1 VNKISE
7 QVENKLKRITY
18 KDSGVDIDKSEQA
31 LQSIK
36 SDIKTTFNSN
46 VVTDIGL
53 FGGMYEL
60 DKSAYDKPVLVSS
73 TDGVGTKLKV
83 AFLTNKH
90 DTVGEDLVNHC
101 LNDIAVGGAKP
112 MFFLDY
118 FSMGKLE
125 PDVFTRVMS
134 GFIRGCK
141 NGKCALIGGET
152 AEMPDLY
159 QAGEYDLSGTIVGIV
174 EKEKILDG
182 RNIQKG
188 NVLVGVNSSGL
199 HTNGYSLARTVLF
212 DQYSID
218 SKVDELDGTIGE
230 ELLKVHICYLN
241 LIQDIISR
249 MKVQGISHITGGGI
263 EGNTKRLLQDD
274 QKLDID
280 WQSWKRPA
288 IFDLIQKTGNVPEE
302 DMRRTFNLGIGLV
315 FIVEESNVS
324 ELERMCYHRGYRSL
338 VIGRVD

>member
-1 VNKISE
+1 
-7 QVENKLKRITY
+7 LKRITY

-31 LQSIK
+31 LKSIK
-36 SDIKTTFNSN
+36 SDIKTTFDSN

-60 DKSAYDKPVLVSS
+60 DKSAYNKPVLVSS
-73 TDGVGTKLKV
+73 ADGVGTKLKV
-83 AFLTNKH
+83 AFLMDKH

-101 LNDIAVGGAKP
+101 INDIAVGGARP

-118 FSMGKLE
+118 FSMGKLD
-125 PDVFTRVMS
+125 PNVFAQVMS

-141 NGKCALIGGET
+141 NGRCALIGGET

-182 RNIQKG
+182 KNIQKG

-199 HTNGYSLARTVLF
+199 HTNGYSLARAVLL
-212 DQYSID
+212 DQYSVD
-218 SKVDELDGTIGE
+218 SKMEELDGTIGE

-241 LIQDIISR
+241 LIQDVLSK
-249 MKVQGISHITGGGI
+249 MQVQGISHITGGGI
-263 EGNTKRLLQDD
+263 EGNTKRLLQED
-274 QKLDID
+274 QKVDID
-280 WQSWKRPA
+280 WQSWNRPA
-288 IFDLIQKTGNVPEE
+288 LFDLIQKTGNVPEE

-315 FIVEESNVS
+315 FIVDESEVS
-324 ELERMCYHRGYRSL
+324 ELERMCYHRGYRAH
-338 VIGRVD
+338 VIGRVI

>member
-1 VNKISE
+1 
-7 QVENKLKRITY
+7 LKSITY

-31 LQSIK
+31 LKSIK
-36 SDIKTTFNSN
+36 SDIKTTFNAN

-60 DKSAYDKPVLVSS
+60 DKNAYDKPVLVSS

-83 AFLTNKH
+83 AFLMDKH

-101 LNDIAVGGAKP
+101 INDIAVGGAKP
-112 MFFLDY
+112 LFFLDY

-125 PDVFTRVMS
+125 TDVFTQVMS

-141 NGKCALIGGET
+141 NGNCALIGGET

-188 NVLVGVNSSGL
+188 NVLLGINSSGL
-199 HTNGYSLARTVLF
+199 HTNGYSLARLVLF
-212 DQYSID
+212 DQYSVD
-218 SKVDELDGTIGE
+218 SKIAELDGTIGE

-249 MKVQGISHITGGGI
+249 MQVQGISHITGGGI
-263 EGNTKRLLQDD
+263 EGNTKRLLQEG
-274 QKLDID
+274 QELVID
-280 WQSWKRPA
+280 WQSWKRPP
-288 IFDLIQKTGNVPEE
+288 IFDLIQKAGKVPEE

-324 ELERMCYHRGYRSL
+324 ELERMCYHRGFRSS

>member
-1 VNKISE
+1 
-7 QVENKLKRITY
+7 LKRITY

-31 LQSIK
+31 LKSIK
-36 SDIKTTFNSN
+36 SDIKTTFDSN

-60 DKSAYDKPVLVSS
+60 DKSAYNKPVLVSS
-73 TDGVGTKLKV
+73 ADGVGTKLKV
-83 AFLTNKH
+83 AFLMDKH

-101 LNDIAVGGAKP
+101 INDIAVGGARP

-118 FSMGKLE
+118 FSMGKLD
-125 PDVFTRVMS
+125 PNVFAQVMS

-141 NGKCALIGGET
+141 NGRCALIGGET

-182 RNIQKG
+182 KNIQKG

-199 HTNGYSLARTVLF
+199 HTNGYSLARAVLL
-212 DQYSID
+212 DQYSVD
-218 SKVDELDGTIGE
+218 SKMEELDGTIGE

-241 LIQDIISR
+241 LIQDVLSK
-249 MKVQGISHITGGGI
+249 MQVQGISHITGGGI
-263 EGNTKRLLQDD
+263 EGNTKRLLQED

-288 IFDLIQKTGNVPEE
+288 LFDLIQKTGDVPEE

-315 FIVEESNVS
+315 FIVDESEVS
-324 ELERMCYHRGYRSL
+324 ELERMCYHRGYRAH
-338 VIGRVD
+338 VIGRVI